1 MKLTNEDRC
10 KIDALYKTGMN
21 AATIA
26 KQMGRHKSTISREI
40 KKNSPEGV
48 YECTQAIALTKKRKA
63 GSGARERLTE
73 DDWTLVRTLLYTK
86 WSPEQIS
93 GWLRENPDIGFY
105 VSDQWI
111 YEYIYTNRENGGD
124 LYESLRRKGRPYRH
138 GKFRSYKGT
147 IKGRVSIE
155 ARPEIVEK
163 RLRIGDWEIDSVIGK
178 LNQSSLVTL
187 VERLSRYTVILKVNS
202 KEAQAVSQALIA
214 RVRKLELPVHT
225 LTADN
230 GTEFAE
236 HKKISDELG
245 LDFYF
250 AHPYSSW
257 ERGTN
262 ENTNGLIRQY
272 FPKGADFNTISD
284 DAISV
289 VERELNNRPRKC
301 LKFRRPVEILA
312 TR

>member
-40 KKNSPEGV
+40 NRNSLDGV
-48 YECTQAIALTKKRKA
+48 YECTQAIELTKKRK
-63 GSGARERLTE
+63 SGCGVKERLTE

-93 GWLRENPDIGFY
+93 GWLRENTDIGFY

-111 YEYIYTNRENGGD
+111 YEYIYTNRETGGD
-124 LYESLRRKGRPYRH
+124 LYENLRRNGRPYRR
-138 GKFRSYKGT
+138 GKFRPYKGK

-202 KEAQAVSQALIA
+202 KEAQEVSRAIIA
-214 RVRKLELPVHT
+214 RIKEFQLPVHT

-236 HKKISDELG
+236 HEKISDELG

-272 FPKGADFNTISD
+272 FPKGTDFNTISD
-284 DAISV
+284 DAILV
-289 VERELNNRPRKC
+289 VENELNNRPRKC